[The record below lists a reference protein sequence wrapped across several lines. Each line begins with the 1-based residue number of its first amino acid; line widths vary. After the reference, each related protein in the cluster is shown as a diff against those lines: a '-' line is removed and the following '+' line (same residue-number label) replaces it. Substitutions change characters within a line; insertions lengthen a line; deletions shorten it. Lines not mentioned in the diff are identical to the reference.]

1 MGPRATARS
10 AARYDNYAQE
20 QDRVRLDE
28 IVATLNLVAK
38 QFNGD
43 AAKTAVWFNA
53 RNPLLGDASPCD
65 MIRLGRYQR
74 LRSFIMQAMK
84 GQTIAK

>member
-1 MGPRATARS
+1 MGPPATARS

-28 IVATLNLVAK
+28 IVATLNLVSK

-43 AAKTAVWFNA
+43 AAKTVAWFKA
-53 RNPLLGDASPCD
+53 RNPLLGDVSPCD
-65 MIRLGRYQR
+65 MIRLGRHQR
-74 LRSFIMQAMK
+74 LRRFIMQAMN